1 MASQVFQHIRYE
13 EEDAKDYF
21 KTNGS
26 CWHELKG
33 PTHKKIHCCL
43 LFARQTQPLFR
54 SSRLE
59 SFAALTGLV
68 PNNVEEPQTQNQN
81 AI

>member
-1 MASQVFQHIRYE
+1 MACQVFQHIRYE

-43 LFARQTQPLFR
+43 LFASQTQPLFAP
-54 SSRLE
+54 LVLK
-59 SFAALTGLV
+59 ALRH
-68 PNNVEEPQTQNQN
+68 
-81 AI
+81 

>member
-33 PTHKKIHCCL
+33 PTHKKNTL
-43 LFARQTQPLFR
+43 LFVVCETNTTSFR

-59 SFAALTGLV
+59 SFAALKGLV
-68 PNNVEEPQTQNQN
+68 PNNVEEPQAQNQN